1 MGKCRISL
9 VLHSVGHIRRV
20 VGSAR
25 RKVIATGCRA
35 KRPRNCVDTVC
46 QKRLTVDGVLCT
58 GGRDLYRL
66 GGRTR
71 ACPGT
76 LRGDLI
82 GFFVFRTKFSLVFMG
97 TGSKASSGCCV
108 TNRIFHVIS
117 YLGRIL
123 FTYGG
128 TCYVGRGGTVGL
140 LRAFRRGPRGCA
152 RGMGRVFRML
162 NVSLFR
168 YCSVAR
174 GLCGRI
180 GRVMSRVGGFLGR
193 RDSSREGRV

>member
-1 MGKCRISL
+1 MGQ
-9 VLHSVGHIRRV
+9 IRRV

-46 QKRLTVDGVLCT
+46 HKRLTVDGVRCT
-58 GGRDLYRL
+58 GGRDFYRL

-71 ACPGT
+71 VCPNT
-76 LRGDLI
+76 LGGDLV
-82 GFFVFRTKFSLVFMG
+82 GFFLFRTRFSLVFMG
-97 TGSKASSGCCV
+97 TGTKTRSGCCV
-108 TNRIFHVIS
+108 TNRIFHVVS
-117 YLGRIL
+117 YLGRML

-140 LRAFRRGPRGCA
+140 LRAFRCGPGGCT
-152 RGMGRVFRML
+152 REMGRVFRML
-162 NVSLFR
+162 NLSLFR

-180 GRVMSRVGGFLGR
+180 GGVTARVGGFLGR
-193 RDSSREGRV
+193 KRFE